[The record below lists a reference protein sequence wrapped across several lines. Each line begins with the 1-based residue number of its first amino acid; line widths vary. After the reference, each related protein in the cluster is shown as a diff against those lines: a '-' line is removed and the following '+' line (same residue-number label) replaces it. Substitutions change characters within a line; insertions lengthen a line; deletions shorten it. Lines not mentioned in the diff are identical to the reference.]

1 MQKHYL
7 WLSRVNLNPNF
18 AMEIITD
25 QPIPSDNK
33 VSKIFKK
40 KIRTRAENS
49 DFPIIGI
56 GASAGGLEAL
66 EQFFENMPKDNGMA
80 FVVIQHLDSHY
91 ISILPDLLQRTTP
104 MKVFQANDQ
113 IIVKPNCVYVIPPNK
128 NMSLLKGKLHLSA
141 QIEPRG
147 LNLPIDIFFCSLA
160 DDRQEKSIGIILSGM
175 GSDGSLGMIA
185 IKEKNGTA
193 IVQHPASAK
202 FDRMPR
208 RAIEAIV
215 ADIVAPADELPA
227 KLIAFLRF
235 IPSVFTD
242 TERENQKIRQRS
254 RRTRTIRR
262 ATKAQVQPLIRA
274 ILSPPS

>member
-1 MQKHYL
+1 
-7 WLSRVNLNPNF
+7 
-18 AMEIITD
+18 
-25 QPIPSDNK
+25 
-33 VSKIFKK
+33 
-40 KIRTRAENS
+40 
-49 DFPIIGI
+49 
-56 GASAGGLEAL
+56 
-66 EQFFENMPKDNGMA
+66 MPKDNGMA

-91 ISILPDLLQRTTP
+91 ISILPELLQRTTP

-113 IIVKPNCVYVIPPNK
+113 IIVTPYCVYVIPPNK

-141 QIEPRG
+141 QIKPRG
-147 LNLPIDIFFCSLA
+147 LNLPIDIFFRSMA

-175 GSDGSLGMIA
+175 GSDGSLCMIA

-202 FDRMPR
+202 FDSMPR
-208 RAIEAIV
+208 WAIEAIV

-242 TERENQKIRQRS
+242 TERENQKIVKDQDEQERLEEKQRLKFS
-254 RRTRTIRR
+254 
-262 ATKAQVQPLIRA
+262 L
-274 ILSPPS
+274 L